1 MRLAGLL
8 MFGGRRTNYFM
19 NPDQIAITGLILV
32 MFALFAWNKWR
43 YDIVAVIALV
53 ALVALDA
60 ILGGETSE
68 LVKDPKRVLE
78 GFGHPAVVTV
88 AAVLIISRALRN
100 SGVVDQISRSVMPFT
115 KNQIPHILSLSLVV
129 MVLSAFM
136 NNVGALALMLPVALK
151 TAVDRQRS
159 PTILLLPM
167 AFASILGGMMT
178 MIGTPPNIIIAN
190 LRVELTRKLPEDFIQ
205 ESAFGLFD
213 FFSVGGLVAVAGLL
227 FIVLIGWRLIPGKS
241 HKKPGMESLFQIN
254 DYITEISTPADCKWV
269 GKTVT
274 EVEELVG
281 EKMAI
286 FGFIRK
292 DDKVLPPNPDG
303 IIQEGCR
310 YVVKADPVELQGLIE
325 EHGLHLS
332 KEMRHRIDSL
342 KGENTGFTEA
352 IVTAGSPLLGRTRTY
367 LRRHSG
373 NTMTLM
379 AVARQNKPIRKQL
392 KEVVFR
398 VGDVLLL
405 HGKIPE
411 MDDTIADLN
420 LLPLAERELNVGTF
434 SRIGLS
440 VAIFVGAIGLS
451 MTGFPMTIAFLG
463 AVLAYILCGILP
475 LRDIYREVEWPII
488 VLLGAMIPVSQA
500 FQSTDCT
507 GLIAESI
514 KGLTG
519 ALPSWSMPWSMVS
532 LVMIVTMCLSDII
545 NNAATAFIMAPIAVG
560 ISSTLGL
567 QPDPFLMAVAVGASC
582 AFLTPIGH
590 QCNAMILGPGGYR
603 FWDYWKVGLPLEIV
617 IVLIGT
623 PLILHFWPLT

>member
-1 MRLAGLL
+1 
-8 MFGGRRTNYFM
+8 M

-405 HGKIPE
+405 HGKTPE

-560 ISSTLGL
+560 ISGTLGL

>member
-1 MRLAGLL
+1 M
-8 MFGGRRTNYFM
+8 T
-19 NPDQIAITGLILV
+19 PDQIAVIGLILV

-43 YDIVAVIALV
+43 YDVVAVIALV

-60 ILGGETSE
+60 ILGGETSK
-68 LVKDPKRVLE
+68 LVEEPKRVLE

-115 KNQIPHILSLSLVV
+115 KNQISHILSLSLVV

-178 MIGTPPNIIIAN
+178 MIGTPPNIIIAS
-190 LRVELTRKLPEDFIQ
+190 LRAELTGEP
-205 ESAFGLFD
+205 AFGLFD
-213 FFSVGGLVAVAGLL
+213 FSPVGGLVAIAGLL
-227 FIVLIGWRLIPGKS
+227 FIVLVGWRLIPGKS

-254 DYITEISTPADCKWV
+254 DYITEISTPPGCKWI
-269 GKTVT
+269 GKTVA
-274 EVEELVG
+274 EVEKLVG
-281 EKMAI
+281 EKMTL

-303 IIQEGCR
+303 VIQEGCR
-310 YVVKADPVELQGLIE
+310 YVVKADPVELQALIE
-325 EHGLHLS
+325 EHDLHLS
-332 KEMRHRIDSL
+332 TEMRHRIDSL
-342 KGENTGFTEA
+342 KEENTGFTEA

-405 HGKIPE
+405 HGKTPE
-411 MDDTIADLN
+411 MDDTITDLS
-420 LLPLAERELNVGTF
+420 LLPLAERELKVGTF

-440 VAIFVGAIGLS
+440 VAIFAGAIGLS

-514 KGLTG
+514 KGLTSE
-519 ALPSWSMPWSMVS
+519 LPSWSMIT

-560 ISSTLGL
+560 ISDTLGL

-603 FWDYWKVGLPLEIV
+603 FGDYWRVGLPLEIV
-617 IVLIGT
+617 IAILGT
-623 PLILHFWPLT
+623 PLIIQFWPLLNEMPLK

>member
-8 MFGGRRTNYFM
+8 MFGGRWTNYFM

-405 HGKIPE
+405 HGKTPE

-420 LLPLAERELNVGTF
+420 LLPLAERELNVGMF

-560 ISSTLGL
+560 ISGTLGL

-623 PLILHFWPLT
+623 PLILHFWPVT

>member
-1 MRLAGLL
+1 M
-8 MFGGRRTNYFM
+8 T
-19 NPDQIAITGLILV
+19 PDQIAVIGLILV

-43 YDIVAVIALV
+43 YDVVAIIALV

-60 ILGGETSE
+60 ILGGETSK
-68 LVKDPKRVLE
+68 LVEEPKRVLE

-115 KNQIPHILSLSLVV
+115 KNQISHILSLSLVV

-178 MIGTPPNIIIAN
+178 MIGTPPNIIIAS
-190 LRVELTRKLPEDFIQ
+190 LRAELTGEP
-205 ESAFGLFD
+205 AFGLFD
-213 FFSVGGLVAVAGLL
+213 FSPVGGLVAIAGLL

-254 DYITEISTPADCKWV
+254 DYITEISTPPGCKWI
-269 GKTVT
+269 GKTVA
-274 EVEELVG
+274 EVEKLVG
-281 EKMAI
+281 EKMTL

-303 IIQEGCR
+303 VIQEGCR
-310 YVVKADPVELQGLIE
+310 YVVKADPVELQALIE
-325 EHGLHLS
+325 EHDLHLS
-332 KEMRHRIDSL
+332 TEMRHRIDSL
-342 KGENTGFTEA
+342 KEENTGFTEA
-352 IVTAGSPLLGRTRTY
+352 IVTAGSPLLGRTRTH
-367 LRRHSG
+367 LRRRSG

-405 HGKIPE
+405 HGKTPE

-420 LLPLAERELNVGTF
+420 LLPLAERELKVGTF

-440 VAIFVGAIGLS
+440 VAIFAGAIGLS

-519 ALPSWSMPWSMVS
+519 ALPPWSMIT

-560 ISSTLGL
+560 ISGTLGL
-567 QPDPFLMAVAVGASC
+567 HPDPFLMAVAVGASC

-603 FWDYWKVGLPLEIV
+603 FGDYWRVGLPLEIV
-617 IVLIGT
+617 IAILGT
-623 PLILHFWPLT
+623 P

>member
-129 MVLSAFM
+129 MVLSSFM

-205 ESAFGLFD
+205 ESAIGLFD

-405 HGKIPE
+405 HGKTPE

>member
-1 MRLAGLL
+1 M
-8 MFGGRRTNYFM
+8 T
-19 NPDQIAITGLILV
+19 PDQIAVIGLILV

-43 YDIVAVIALV
+43 YDVVAVIALV

-60 ILGGETSE
+60 ILGGETSK
-68 LVKDPKRVLE
+68 LVEEPKRVLE

-115 KNQIPHILSLSLVV
+115 KNQISHILSLSLVV

-178 MIGTPPNIIIAN
+178 MIGTPPNIIIAS
-190 LRVELTRKLPEDFIQ
+190 LRAELTGEP
-205 ESAFGLFD
+205 AFGLFD
-213 FFSVGGLVAVAGLL
+213 FSPVGGLVAIAGLL
-227 FIVLIGWRLIPGKS
+227 FIVLVGWRLIPGKS

-254 DYITEISTPADCKWV
+254 DYITEISTPPGCKWI
-269 GKTVT
+269 GKTVA
-274 EVEELVG
+274 EVEKLVG
-281 EKMAI
+281 EKMTL

-303 IIQEGCR
+303 VIQEGCR
-310 YVVKADPVELQGLIE
+310 YVVKADPVELQALIE
-325 EHGLHLS
+325 EHDLHLS
-332 KEMRHRIDSL
+332 TEMRHRIDSL
-342 KGENTGFTEA
+342 KEENTGFTEA
-352 IVTAGSPLLGRTRTY
+352 IVTAGSPLLGRTRTH
-367 LRRHSG
+367 LRRRSG

-405 HGKIPE
+405 HGKTPE

-420 LLPLAERELNVGTF
+420 LLPLAERELKVGTF

-440 VAIFVGAIGLS
+440 VAIFAGAIGLS
-451 MTGFPMTIAFLG
+451 ITGFPMTIAFLG

-519 ALPSWSMPWSMVS
+519 ALPPWSMIT

-560 ISSTLGL
+560 ISGTLGL
-567 QPDPFLMAVAVGASC
+567 HPDPFLMAVAVGASC

-603 FWDYWKVGLPLEIV
+603 FGDYWRVGLPLEIV
-617 IVLIGT
+617 IAILGT
-623 PLILHFWPLT
+623 P

>member
-1 MRLAGLL
+1 M
-8 MFGGRRTNYFM
+8 T
-19 NPDQIAITGLILV
+19 PDQIAVIGLILV

-43 YDIVAVIALV
+43 YDVVAVIALV

-60 ILGGETSE
+60 ILGGEK
-68 LVKDPKRVLE
+68 LVEEPKRVLE

-115 KNQIPHILSLSLVV
+115 KNQLPHILSLSLVV

-405 HGKIPE
+405 HGKTPE

-623 PLILHFWPLT
+623 PLILHFWSLT

>member
-8 MFGGRRTNYFM
+8 MFGGRWTNYFM

-405 HGKIPE
+405 HGKTPE

-440 VAIFVGAIGLS
+440 VAIFAGAIGLS

-560 ISSTLGL
+560 ISGTLGL

>member
-1 MRLAGLL
+1 MTSDQFAVAGL
-8 MFGGRRTNYFM
+8 
-19 NPDQIAITGLILV
+19 IAV
-32 MFALFAWNKWR
+32 MFALFAWNRWR
-43 YDIVAVIALV
+43 YDIVAVLSLV

-60 ILGGETSE
+60 ILGGESSK
-68 LVKDPKRVLE
+68 LVAEPKRVLE

-100 SGVVDQISRSVMPFT
+100 SGVVDQIARHVMPFT
-115 KNQIPHILSLSLVV
+115 KNQLPHILSLSLVV

-136 NNVGALALMLPVALK
+136 NNVGALALMLPVAMK

-167 AFASILGGMMT
+167 AFSSILGGMMT

-190 LRVELTRKLPEDFIQ
+190 LRAELTRDLPEEFIQ

-213 FFSVGGLVAVAGLL
+213 FFPVGGLVAVAGLL
-227 FIVLIGWRLIPGKS
+227 FIVLFGWRLIPGKS
-241 HKKPGMESLFQIN
+241 HKKPGMESLFQID
-254 DYITEISTPADCKWV
+254 DYITEISVPAGCDWI
-269 GKTVT
+269 GKTVS
-274 EVEELVG
+274 EVEKLVG
-281 EKMAI
+281 EKMTL

-292 DDKVLPPNPDG
+292 DGRVLPPNPDG
-303 IIQEGCR
+303 VIQEGCR
-310 YVVKADPVELQGLIE
+310 YVAKADPVELQALIE
-325 EHGLHLS
+325 EHGLHLA

-342 KGENTGFTEA
+342 KGEATGFTEA

-367 LRRHSG
+367 LRRRSG

-379 AVARQNKPIRKQL
+379 AVARQNKPIRQQL

-405 HGKIPE
+405 HGKTPE

-440 VAIFVGAIGLS
+440 VGIFAGAIGLS
-451 MTGFPMTIAFLG
+451 MAGFPMTIAFLG

-500 FQSTDCT
+500 FQSTGCT
-507 GLIAESI
+507 ELIAGSI
-514 KGLTG
+514 HGLTG
-519 ALPSWSMPWSMVS
+519 ALPPWSMIT
-532 LVMIVTMCLSDII
+532 LVMVVTMCLSDII

-560 ISSTLGL
+560 IATTLGK

-603 FWDYWKVGLPLEIV
+603 FGDYWRVGLPLEIV
-617 IVLIGT
+617 IAALGT
-623 PLILHFWPLT
+623 PLILHFWPLN

>member
-1 MRLAGLL
+1 M
-8 MFGGRRTNYFM
+8 T
-19 NPDQIAITGLILV
+19 PDQSAVTGLILV
-32 MFALFAWNKWR
+32 MFGLFAWNKWR
-43 YDIVAVIALV
+43 YDVVAVISLV
-53 ALVALDA
+53 ALVVLDA
-60 ILGGETSE
+60 LLGGETSK
-68 LVKDPKRVLE
+68 LVTEPKRVLE

-100 SGVVDQISRSVMPFT
+100 SGVVDQISRRVMPFT
-115 KNQIPHILSLSLVV
+115 KNQFSHILSLSLVV

-190 LRVELTRKLPEDFIQ
+190 LRSELTGEP
-205 ESAFGLFD
+205 AFGLFD
-213 FFSVGGLVAVAGLL
+213 YSPVGSLVAVAGLL
-227 FIVLIGWRLIPGKS
+227 FIVLAGWRLIPGTS
-241 HKKPGMESLFQIN
+241 HKKPGMESLFQID
-254 DYITEISTPADCKWV
+254 DYITEISIPAGCKWI
-269 GKTVT
+269 GQTVA

-281 EKMAI
+281 EKI
-286 FGFIRK
+286 TLFGFIRK

-310 YVVKADPVELQGLIE
+310 YVIKSDPVELQAMIE
-325 EHGLHLS
+325 ENGLHLS
-332 KEMRHRIDSL
+332 KEMWHRIDSL

-352 IVTAGSPLLGRTRTY
+352 VVTAGSPLLGRTRTY

-405 HGKIPE
+405 HGKNPE
-411 MDDTIADLN
+411 MDDTIAALN

-440 VAIFVGAIGLS
+440 IAIFAGAIGLS

-463 AVLAYILCGILP
+463 AVLAYILSGILP

-500 FQSTDCT
+500 FQSTNCT

-514 KGLTG
+514 KGMTG
-519 ALPSWSMPWSMVS
+519 TWPPWSMIS

-545 NNAATAFIMAPIAVG
+545 NNAATAFIMAPIAAG
-560 ISSTLGL
+560 IAGTLGL

-590 QCNAMILGPGGYR
+590 QCNAMILAPGGYR
-603 FWDYWKVGLPLEIV
+603 FGDYWRVGLPLEIV
-617 IVLIGT
+617 IVLFGT
-623 PLILHFWPLT
+623 PLILHFWPLI

>member
-1 MRLAGLL
+1 M
-8 MFGGRRTNYFM
+8 T
-19 NPDQIAITGLILV
+19 PDQIAVIGLILV

-43 YDIVAVIALV
+43 YDVVAVIALV

-60 ILGGETSE
+60 ILGGETSK
-68 LVKDPKRVLE
+68 LVEEPKRVLE

-115 KNQIPHILSLSLVV
+115 KNQISHILSLSLVV

-178 MIGTPPNIIIAN
+178 MIGTPPNIIIAS
-190 LRVELTRKLPEDFIQ
+190 LRAELTDEP
-205 ESAFGLFD
+205 AFGLFD
-213 FFSVGGLVAVAGLL
+213 FSPVGGLVAIAGLL
-227 FIVLIGWRLIPGKS
+227 FIVLVGWRLIPAKS
-241 HKKPGMESLFQIN
+241 HKKPGMESLFQID
-254 DYITEISTPADCKWV
+254 DYITEISTPDGCKWI

-281 EKMAI
+281 EKMTL

-310 YVVKADPVELQGLIE
+310 YVVKADPVELQALIE

-332 KEMRHRIDSL
+332 TEMRHRIDSL

-405 HGKIPE
+405 HGKTPE
-411 MDDTIADLN
+411 MDDTITDLS
-420 LLPLAERELNVGTF
+420 LLPLAERELKVGTF

-440 VAIFVGAIGLS
+440 VAIFAGAIGLS

-500 FQSTDCT
+500 FQST
-507 GLIAESI
+507 GLHRADRRVHQ
-514 KGLTG
+514 G
-519 ALPSWSMPWSMVS
+519 PDRRP
-532 LVMIVTMCLSDII
+532 
-545 NNAATAFIMAPIAVG
+545 AAVVDDHPGHDRDHVPLRHHQQRRHGVHHGPDRGRHLRHAWPAARPVFDGGGGGGVVRV
-560 ISSTLGL
+560 
-567 QPDPFLMAVAVGASC
+567 PDPHRAPVQRHDFGAGWLPFRRLLAGWPAAGNRHSHPRHTTHRPILALVETRCHWIDFLVTFSTIRVAS
-582 AFLTPIGH
+582 LST
-590 QCNAMILGPGGYR
+590 N
-603 FWDYWKVGLPLEIV
+603 E
-617 IVLIGT
+617 
-623 PLILHFWPLT
+623 

>member
-1 MRLAGLL
+1 M
-8 MFGGRRTNYFM
+8 T
-19 NPDQIAITGLILV
+19 PDQIAVIGLILV

-43 YDIVAVIALV
+43 YDVVAVIALV

-60 ILGGETSE
+60 ILGGETSK
-68 LVKDPKRVLE
+68 LVEEPKRVLE

-115 KNQIPHILSLSLVV
+115 KNQISHILSLSLVV

-178 MIGTPPNIIIAN
+178 MIGTPPNIIIAS
-190 LRVELTRKLPEDFIQ
+190 LRAELTGEP
-205 ESAFGLFD
+205 AFGLFD
-213 FFSVGGLVAVAGLL
+213 FSPVGGLVAIAGLL
-227 FIVLIGWRLIPGKS
+227 FIVLVGWRLIPGKS

-254 DYITEISTPADCKWV
+254 DYITEISTPPGCKWI
-269 GKTVT
+269 GKTVA
-274 EVEELVG
+274 EVEKLVG
-281 EKMAI
+281 EKMTL

-303 IIQEGCR
+303 VIQEGCR
-310 YVVKADPVELQGLIE
+310 YVVKADPVELQALIE
-325 EHGLHLS
+325 EHDLHLS
-332 KEMRHRIDSL
+332 TEMRHRIDSL
-342 KGENTGFTEA
+342 KEENTGFTEA
-352 IVTAGSPLLGRTRTY
+352 IVTAGSPLLGRTRTH
-367 LRRHSG
+367 LRRRSG

-405 HGKIPE
+405 HGKTPE

-420 LLPLAERELNVGTF
+420 LLPLAERELKVGTF

-440 VAIFVGAIGLS
+440 VAIFAGAIGLS
-451 MTGFPMTIAFLG
+451 ITGFPMTIAFLG

-514 KGLTG
+514 KGLTSE
-519 ALPSWSMPWSMVS
+519 LPSWSMIT

-560 ISSTLGL
+560 ISDTLGL

-603 FWDYWKVGLPLEIV
+603 FGDYWRVGLPLEIV
-617 IVLIGT
+617 IAILGT
-623 PLILHFWPLT
+623 PLIVQFWPLLNKMPLK

>member
-1 MRLAGLL
+1 M
-8 MFGGRRTNYFM
+8 T
-19 NPDQIAITGLILV
+19 PDQIAVIGLILV

-43 YDIVAVIALV
+43 YDVVAVIALV

-60 ILGGETSE
+60 ILGGETSK
-68 LVKDPKRVLE
+68 LVEEPKRVLE

-88 AAVLIISRALRN
+88 AAVLVISRALRN
-100 SGVVDQISRSVMPFT
+100 SGVVDLISRSVMPFT

-178 MIGTPPNIIIAN
+178 MIGTPPNIIIAS
-190 LRVELTRKLPEDFIQ
+190 LRAELTGEP
-205 ESAFGLFD
+205 AFGLFD
-213 FFSVGGLVAVAGLL
+213 FSPVGGLVAIAGLL
-227 FIVLIGWRLIPGKS
+227 FIVLVGWRLIPGKS
-241 HKKPGMESLFQIN
+241 HKKPGMESLFQID
-254 DYITEISTPADCKWV
+254 DYITEISTPPGCKWI
-269 GKTVT
+269 GKTVA
-274 EVEELVG
+274 EVEKLVG
-281 EKMAI
+281 EKMTL

-332 KEMRHRIDSL
+332 TEMRHRIDSL

-352 IVTAGSPLLGRTRTY
+352 IVTAGSPLLGRTRTH
-367 LRRHSG
+367 LRRRSG

-405 HGKIPE
+405 HGKTPE

-420 LLPLAERELNVGTF
+420 LLPLAERELKVGTF

-440 VAIFVGAIGLS
+440 VAIFAGAIGLS

-514 KGLTG
+514 RGMTES
-519 ALPSWSMPWSMVS
+519 LPAWSMIT

-560 ISSTLGL
+560 ISGTLGL
-567 QPDPFLMAVAVGASC
+567 HPDPFLMAVAVGASC

-603 FWDYWKVGLPLEIV
+603 FGDYWRVGLPLEIV
-617 IVLIGT
+617 IAILGT
-623 PLILHFWPLT
+623 PLIVQFWPL

>member
-1 MRLAGLL
+1 M
-8 MFGGRRTNYFM
+8 T
-19 NPDQIAITGLILV
+19 PDQIAVIGLILV

-43 YDIVAVIALV
+43 YDVVAIIALV

-60 ILGGETSE
+60 ILGGETSK
-68 LVKDPKRVLE
+68 LVEEPKRVLE

-115 KNQIPHILSLSLVV
+115 KNQISHILSLSLVV

-178 MIGTPPNIIIAN
+178 MIGTPPNIIIAS
-190 LRVELTRKLPEDFIQ
+190 LRAELTGEP
-205 ESAFGLFD
+205 AFGLFD
-213 FFSVGGLVAVAGLL
+213 FSPVGGLVAIAGLL
-227 FIVLIGWRLIPGKS
+227 FIVLVGWRLIPGKS

-254 DYITEISTPADCKWV
+254 DYITEISTPTGCKWI
-269 GKTVT
+269 GKTVA
-274 EVEELVG
+274 EVEKLVG
-281 EKMAI
+281 EKMTL

-303 IIQEGCR
+303 VIQEGCR
-310 YVVKADPVELQGLIE
+310 YVVKADPVELQALIE
-325 EHGLHLS
+325 EHDLHLS
-332 KEMRHRIDSL
+332 TEMRHRIDSL
-342 KGENTGFTEA
+342 KEENTGFTEA
-352 IVTAGSPLLGRTRTY
+352 IVTAGSPLLGRTRTH
-367 LRRHSG
+367 LRRRSG

-405 HGKIPE
+405 HGKTPE

-420 LLPLAERELNVGTF
+420 LLPLAERELKVGTF

-440 VAIFVGAIGLS
+440 VAIFAGAIGLS

-519 ALPSWSMPWSMVS
+519 ALPPWSMIT

-560 ISSTLGL
+560 ISGTLGL
-567 QPDPFLMAVAVGASC
+567 HPDPFLMAVAVGASC

-603 FWDYWKVGLPLEIV
+603 FGDYWRVGLPLEIV
-617 IVLIGT
+617 IAILGT
-623 PLILHFWPLT
+623 PLIVQFWPLLNKMPLK

>member
-1 MRLAGLL
+1 M
-8 MFGGRRTNYFM
+8 T
-19 NPDQIAITGLILV
+19 PDQIAVIGLILV

-43 YDIVAVIALV
+43 YDVVAVIALV

-60 ILGGETSE
+60 ILGGETSK
-68 LVKDPKRVLE
+68 LVEEPKRVLE

-88 AAVLIISRALRN
+88 AAVLVISRALRN
-100 SGVVDQISRSVMPFT
+100 SGVVDLISRSVMPFT

-178 MIGTPPNIIIAN
+178 MIGTPPNIIIAS
-190 LRVELTRKLPEDFIQ
+190 LRAELTGEP
-205 ESAFGLFD
+205 AFGLFD
-213 FFSVGGLVAVAGLL
+213 FSPVGGLVAITGLL
-227 FIVLIGWRLIPGKS
+227 FIVLVGWRLIPGKS
-241 HKKPGMESLFQIN
+241 HKKPGMESLFQID
-254 DYITEISTPADCKWV
+254 DYITEISTPPGCKWI
-269 GKTVT
+269 GKTVA
-274 EVEELVG
+274 EVEKLVG
-281 EKMAI
+281 EKMTL

-310 YVVKADPVELQGLIE
+310 YVVKADPVELQALIE

-332 KEMRHRIDSL
+332 TEMRHRIDSL

-352 IVTAGSPLLGRTRTY
+352 IVTAGSPLLGRTRTH
-367 LRRHSG
+367 LRRRSG

-405 HGKIPE
+405 HGKTPE

-420 LLPLAERELNVGTF
+420 LLPLAERELKVGTF

-440 VAIFVGAIGLS
+440 VAIFAGAIGLS

-514 KGLTG
+514 RGMTES
-519 ALPSWSMPWSMVS
+519 LPAWSMIT

-560 ISSTLGL
+560 ISGTLGL
-567 QPDPFLMAVAVGASC
+567 HPDPFLMAVAVGASC

-603 FWDYWKVGLPLEIV
+603 FGDYWRVGLPLEIV
-617 IVLIGT
+617 IAILGT
-623 PLILHFWPLT
+623 PLIVQFWPL

>member
-1 MRLAGLL
+1 M
-8 MFGGRRTNYFM
+8 T
-19 NPDQIAITGLILV
+19 PDQIAVIGLILV

-43 YDIVAVIALV
+43 YDVVAVIALV

-60 ILGGETSE
+60 ILGGEK
-68 LVKDPKRVLE
+68 LVEEPKRVLE

-405 HGKIPE
+405 HGKTPE

-560 ISSTLGL
+560 ISGTLGL
-567 QPDPFLMAVAVGASC
+567 HPDPFLMAVAVGASC

>member
-1 MRLAGLL
+1 M
-8 MFGGRRTNYFM
+8 T
-19 NPDQIAITGLILV
+19 PDQIAVIGLILV

-43 YDIVAVIALV
+43 YDVVAVIALV

-60 ILGGETSE
+60 ILGKTSR
-68 LVKDPKRVLE
+68 LVEDPKRVLE

-115 KNQIPHILSLSLVV
+115 KNQLQHILSLSLVV
-129 MVLSAFM
+129 MILSAFM

-190 LRVELTRKLPEDFIQ
+190 LRVELTRELPEKFIQ

-213 FFSVGGLVAVAGLL
+213 FFRVGGLVAVAGLL
-227 FIVLIGWRLIPGKS
+227 FIVLIGWRLIPGKA
-241 HKKPGMESLFQIN
+241 HKKPGMESLFQID
-254 DYITEISTPADCKWV
+254 DYITEVRIPADCKWI
-269 GKTVT
+269 GETVA
-274 EVEELVG
+274 EVENLVG

-292 DDKVLPPNPDG
+292 DNKVLPPNPDG

-310 YVVKADPVELQGLIE
+310 YVIKADPFELQGLIE

-352 IVTAGSPLLGRTRTY
+352 IVTSGSPLVDRTRTY
-367 LRRHSG
+367 LRRRSG

-392 KEVVFR
+392 KEVAFR

-405 HGKIPE
+405 HGKTPE
-411 MDDTIADLN
+411 MDDTITELN
-420 LLPLAERELNVGTF
+420 LLPLAERELKVGTF

-440 VAIFVGAIGLS
+440 LAIFAGAIGLS

-463 AVLAYILCGILP
+463 AVLVYILCGILP

-500 FQSTDCT
+500 FQSTGCT
-507 GLIAESI
+507 ELIAQKINGMTE
-514 KGLTG
+514 
-519 ALPSWSMPWSMVS
+519 ALPAWSMIS

-560 ISSTLGL
+560 ISSTLLLEGSAVS
-567 QPDPFLMAVAVGASC
+567 PDPFLMAVAVGASC

-617 IVLIGT
+617 IVLLGT
-623 PLILHFWPLT
+623 PLILYFWPL

>member
-1 MRLAGLL
+1 M
-8 MFGGRRTNYFM
+8 T
-19 NPDQIAITGLILV
+19 PDQIAVIGLILV

-43 YDIVAVIALV
+43 YDVVAVIALV

-60 ILGGETSE
+60 ILGGEK
-68 LVKDPKRVLE
+68 LVEEPKRVLE

-151 TAVDRQRS
+151 TAIDRQRS

-190 LRVELTRKLPEDFIQ
+190 LRAELTDEP
-205 ESAFGLFD
+205 AFGLFA
-213 FFSVGGLVAVAGLL
+213 FSPVGGLVAIAGLL
-227 FIVLIGWRLIPGKS
+227 FIVLVGWRLIPGKS
-241 HKKPGMESLFQIN
+241 HKKPGMESLFQID
-254 DYITEISTPADCKWV
+254 DYITEISTPDGCKWI

-281 EKMAI
+281 EKMTL

-310 YVVKADPVELQGLIE
+310 YVVKADPVELQALIE

-332 KEMRHRIDSL
+332 TEMRHRIDSL

-405 HGKIPE
+405 HGKTPE
-411 MDDTIADLN
+411 MDDTITDLS
-420 LLPLAERELNVGTF
+420 LLPLAERELKVGTF

-440 VAIFVGAIGLS
+440 VAIFAGAIGLS

-500 FQSTDCT
+500 FQTTGCT
-507 GLIAESI
+507 ELIAESI
-514 KGLTG
+514 KGLTSN
-519 ALPSWSMPWSMVS
+519 LPSWSMIT

-560 ISSTLGL
+560 ISDTLGL

-603 FWDYWKVGLPLEIV
+603 FGDYWRVGLPLEIV

-623 PLILHFWPLT
+623 PLILNFWPLL

>member
-1 MRLAGLL
+1 M
-8 MFGGRRTNYFM
+8 T
-19 NPDQIAITGLILV
+19 PDQIAVIGLILV

-43 YDIVAVIALV
+43 YDVVAVIALV

-60 ILGGETSE
+60 ILGGETSK
-68 LVKDPKRVLE
+68 LVEEPKRVLE

-115 KNQIPHILSLSLVV
+115 KNQISHILSLSLVV

-178 MIGTPPNIIIAN
+178 MIGTPPNIIIAS
-190 LRVELTRKLPEDFIQ
+190 LRAELTGEP
-205 ESAFGLFD
+205 AFGLFD
-213 FFSVGGLVAVAGLL
+213 FSPVGVLVAIAGLL
-227 FIVLIGWRLIPGKS
+227 FIVLVGWRLIPGKS

-254 DYITEISTPADCKWV
+254 DYITEISTPPGCKWI
-269 GKTVT
+269 GKTVA
-274 EVEELVG
+274 EVEKLVG
-281 EKMAI
+281 EKMTL

-303 IIQEGCR
+303 VIQEGCR
-310 YVVKADPVELQGLIE
+310 YVVKADPVELQALIE
-325 EHGLHLS
+325 EHDLHLS
-332 KEMRHRIDSL
+332 TEMRHRIDSL
-342 KGENTGFTEA
+342 KEENTGFTEA
-352 IVTAGSPLLGRTRTY
+352 IVTAGSPLLGRTRTH
-367 LRRHSG
+367 LRRRSG

-405 HGKIPE
+405 HGKTPE
-411 MDDTIADLN
+411 MDDTITDLS
-420 LLPLAERELNVGTF
+420 LLPLAERELKVGTF

-440 VAIFVGAIGLS
+440 VAIFAGAIGLS

-514 KGLTG
+514 KGLTSE
-519 ALPSWSMPWSMVS
+519 LPSWSMIT

-560 ISSTLGL
+560 ISGTLGL
-567 QPDPFLMAVAVGASC
+567 HPDPFLMAVAVGASC

-603 FWDYWKVGLPLEIV
+603 FGDYWRVGLPLEIV
-617 IVLIGT
+617 IAILGT
-623 PLILHFWPLT
+623 PLIVQFWPLLNKMPLK